1 MKWQQ
6 KTALLLCALA
16 LGSSTLLASTVEAK
30 KPNKVKPENKPEK
43 SSVTTIP
50 TTTPENKPENKPEK
64 NSVTTIPTTT
74 STSMH
79 LPPGIQKNLARGKKL
94 PPGLAK
100 KGLRSATVDN

>member
-50 TTTPENKPENKPEK
+50 TTTPENKPEK

-79 LPPGIQKNLARGKKL
+79 LPSGIQKNLARGKKL
-94 PPGLAK
+94 PHGLAK